1 MITQCP
7 GVFAQYRFERI
18 HCSSRLIRIFAFAL
32 LLSLAM
38 LAFAF
43 TPSFAQSPPS
53 PNILVDDYVSVP
65 KNGSVEVEVLGN
77 DTLPEFQ
84 SFDFTGPENGRI
96 TTFSSNA
103 FRKTLAF
110 TYRPNANF
118 VGQDSFYYLVSDNSG
133 RTLHASVF
141 ISVYAELDCATC
153 LIRHAGTPV
162 NITIG
167 GDGAFNFHFIGDD
180 GVASGPVL
188 PPVRELAEEHQADSG
203 NIVLYEGVNSMSG
216 APVVVSFLS
225 ADQVLHVNT
234 SYLDRHNGTMK
245 PYIFVVNLDDEVSHW
260 EW

>member
-1 MITQCP
+1 MITQCR
-7 GVFAQYRFERI
+7 GDFAQFLFDRI
-18 HCSSRLIRIFAFAL
+18 HIGSRLIRILAFAL

-43 TPSFAQSPPS
+43 TPTFAQSPPS

-77 DTLPEFQ
+77 DTLPEFR

-110 TYRPNANF
+110 TYRPKADY
-118 VGQDSFYYLVSDNSG
+118 VGQDSFSYRISDNSG
-133 RTLHASVF
+133 RTLHATVF
-141 ISVYAELDCATC
+141 ISVFAALDCSTC
-153 LIRHAGTPV
+153 LISHAGTPV

-167 GDGAFNFHFIGDD
+167 GDGAFNFKFIGDD

-188 PPVRELAEEHQADSG
+188 PPVRELAEEHQSESG
-203 NIVLYEGVNSMSG
+203 NIVLYEGLNTISG
-216 APVVVSFLS
+216 APVVVSYLA

-245 PYIFVVNLDDEVSHW
+245 PYIFVIDVDDEVSHW